1 MRSLLRLPIPLIS
14 VCWAFCLSAC
24 GRVDY
29 TTWKCQDTDG
39 QKFSM
44 ILKQA
49 QMILPDTTYM
59 HCGALGEVT
68 YFANQCPA
76 LTQDAQVRFIPSQG
90 KLTIANKDYQCTAL

>member
-1 MRSLLRLPIPLIS
+1 MRIFFRTLLTLFG
-14 VCWAFCLSAC
+14 VCCAFCLCAC
-24 GRVDY
+24 DRVDY

-49 QMILPDTTYM
+49 QMILPDTTYT

-76 LTQDAQVRFIPSQG
+76 LTQDAQVRLIPSQG